1 MKFQPDSLPGTNAIA
16 RLEAG
21 RIWVHQTPFT
31 GSLIVPWA
39 GEALPWPV
47 TTVAEVTAELLAP
60 VLALAPELLL
70 IGTGERQAFVAAREL
85 RALIGARIG
94 VECMTTAAAARTF
107 NVLASEG
114 RRVVGAFVLESG
126 SPGDL

>member
-16 RLEAG
+16 RLERA
-21 RIWVHQTPFT
+21 RIWVHQTPFA

-39 GEALPWPV
+39 GEALAWPV
-47 TTVAEVTAELLAP
+47 TRVAEVTADTLAP
-60 VLALAPELLL
+60 VLALGPELLL
-70 IGTGERQAFVAAREL
+70 IGTGERQAFVAPREL

-114 RRVVGAFVLESG
+114 RRVVGAFVLEGESAA
-126 SPGDL
+126 DL